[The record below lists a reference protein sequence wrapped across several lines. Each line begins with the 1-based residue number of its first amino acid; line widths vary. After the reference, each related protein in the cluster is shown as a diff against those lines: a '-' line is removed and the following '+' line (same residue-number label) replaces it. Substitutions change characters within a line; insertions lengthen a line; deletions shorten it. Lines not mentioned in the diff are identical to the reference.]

1 MNTQIQDDNFK
12 LLEES
17 DYDRVDNT
25 FKLYKGDVLINH
37 RRDKLTQL
45 LKEDDTKQSK
55 TKSNTKS
62 KTKSKTKSSSQEE
75 TQKTKTK
82 SKTKSSSQKETQ
94 KTRRNKSS
102 KSRKKRKERLK
113 QKENILVRNFETNF
127 ENNFFVKRIKTVYT
141 HVDSALSEINYKNSF
156 VQIALIL
163 SFVYILTA
171 LIQTI
176 HININY

>member
-1 MNTQIQDDNFK
+1 
-12 LLEES
+12 
-17 DYDRVDNT
+17 
-25 FKLYKGDVLINH
+25 
-37 RRDKLTQL
+37 
-45 LKEDDTKQSK
+45 
-55 TKSNTKS
+55 
-62 KTKSKTKSSSQEE
+62 SQEE
-75 TQKTKTK
+75 TQKTK
-82 SKTKSSSQKETQ
+82 SSSQKQTQ